1 MAQVTITINNRPY
14 TVACEDGQ
22 EPRLQELAESLDRE
36 VAGLARAVGQIGDSR
51 LLVISGLSLIDRLD
65 SAPAAA
71 APPEPVAAPPAPD
84 NSEEI
89 AALEA
94 RAQAAE
100 EQAAALQAQLA
111 EATRRIDALAAGLQ
125 GD

>member
-22 EPRLQELAESLDRE
+22 EPRLQELADALDRE

-51 LLVISGLSLIDRLD
+51 LLVISGLSLIDRLE
-65 SAPAAA
+65 SAPAVALA
-71 APPEPVAAPPAPD
+71 EPVEAPAAPD
-84 NSEEI
+84 NSQEI

-100 EQAAALQAQLA
+100 EQAATLQAQLA
-111 EATRRIDALAAGLQ
+111 EATQRIDALAAGLQ

>member
-65 SAPAAA
+65 AAPAAPSA
-71 APPEPVAAPPAPD
+71 EPVAAPPAAD